1 MGNPVAAGLS
11 RITLINMSRE
21 ENIETQIVLEVY
33 DGDNRIQIEF
43 EDLEHFR
50 EVIQREPEVMMDYFR
65 NNLFDSPEMDDPLD
79 ALLKMAAA
87 SGDDGLVTV
96 PPEDDDEELFSAMT
110 TIFQNVAEL
119 NGDDSGSG
127 GTDPYAHD
135 GDFIQSL
142 VRDQENGEE
151 S

>member
-11 RITLINMSRE
+11 RITLLNMSRE
-21 ENIETQIVLEVY
+21 ETIETQIVLEVY
-33 DGDNRIQIEF
+33 DGENRIQVEF
-43 EDLEHFR
+43 DDLDHFR
-50 EVIQREPEVMMDYFR
+50 DVVRRDPEPMLEYFR
-65 NNLFDSPEMDDPLD
+65 NNLFDSPEMDDPFD
-79 ALLKMAAA
+79 ALLRMAAT

-119 NGDDSGSG
+119 SGDSDNGSS
-127 GTDPYAHD
+127 DPYAHD

-142 VRDQENGEE
+142 VRDQDDGTEE
-151 S
+151 